1 MTARDAIPPARALLI
16 DDSLSLIN
24 RTGAHFIAKDLVDR
38 FGAGALVRRW
48 RRFGA
53 PLPAALPRKL
63 LGRLMLKEMEW
74 LGSRPVGAWPEP
86 PRMRRLFLDPLYV
99 LRARL
104 QADDVVLCHDI
115 GPIALP
121 DIYPPGVVALYR
133 QAYAKLAEARPGMV
147 FVSHASQAAFVAEF
161 GGDFRFLRTIALYV
175 RQASAEGP
183 AEPVVGID
191 APFLLSVGAL
201 ERRKNHLRTI
211 EAFALARLAE
221 QGVRLVICGARGDA
235 AEAIERLAAQTP
247 GVVLPGYVSDAQLRW
262 LYRHAM
268 AFVLPS
274 LLEGFGM
281 PALEAALY
289 GLIPIV
295 SRDSALTEA
304 VGGLG
309 LPVAANDVAEIA
321 QAMRRMHALDA
332 AERRA
337 WGEQL
342 VGFARGATHQ
352 RFIDAW
358 AALLEEERARP

>member
-1 MTARDAIPPARALLI
+1 MNARDTFLPARPLLI

-24 RTGAHFIAKDLVDR
+24 RTGAHFIARDLVGE

-53 PLPAALPRKL
+53 ALPAPLPRKL
-63 LGRLMLKEMEW
+63 LGRLMLKEMQW
-74 LGSRPVGAWPEP
+74 LGSRGVGAWPEP
-86 PRMRRLFLDPLYV
+86 SRVLRLFLDPLYV

-104 QADDVVLCHDI
+104 QPSDIVLCHDI
-115 GPIALP
+115 GPITLP
-121 DIYPPGVVALYR
+121 GIYAPGVVALYR
-133 QAYAKLAEARPGMV
+133 EAYAKLAAARPGMV
-147 FVSHASQAAFVAEF
+147 FVSHASHAAFVAEF
-161 GGDFRFLRTIALYV
+161 GERFRFLRSIPLYV
-175 RQASAEGP
+175 RHGSAEGP
-183 AEPVVGID
+183 AEPVAGLA
-191 APFLLSVGAL
+191 APFFLSVGAL
-201 ERRKNHLRTI
+201 EQRKNHLRTI
-211 EAFALARLAE
+211 EAFARSGLAAS
-221 QGVRLVICGARGDA
+221 GMSLVICGARGDA
-235 AEAIERLAAQTP
+235 AEAIEHLAARTP

-262 LYRHAM
+262 LYRQAT

-309 LPVAANDVAEIA
+309 LPVTATDVDDIA
-321 QAMRRMHALDA
+321 RAMQRLHAIDA

-337 WGEQL
+337 WGERL
-342 VGFARGATHQ
+342 VAFARGATHE
-352 RFIDAW
+352 RFIGAW
-358 AALLEEERARP
+358 TQLLAQERALP

>member
-1 MTARDAIPPARALLI
+1 MTARDALPPPRTLLI

-24 RTGAHFIAKDLVDR
+24 RTGAHFIAKDLVGQ
-38 FGAGALVRRW
+38 FGDGALVRRW

-53 PLPAALPRKL
+53 PLPASLPRKL

-74 LGSRPVGAWPEP
+74 LGSRALGSWPEP

-104 QADDVVLCHDI
+104 QADDIVLCHDI
-115 GPIALP
+115 GPITLP
-121 DIYPPGVVALYR
+121 QIYPQGVVALYR
-133 QAYAKLAEARPGMV
+133 EAYDKLAAARPGMV
-147 FVSHASQAAFVAEF
+147 FVSHASQAAFVAAF
-161 GGDFRFLRTIALYV
+161 GSDFRFLRCIPLYV
-175 RQASAEGP
+175 RQGSAEGP
-183 AEPVVGID
+183 AEALPGVQ
-191 APFLLSVGAL
+191 APFLLTVGAL

-211 EAFALARLAE
+211 EAFAMTRLAE
-221 QGVRLVICGARGDA
+221 QGVLLVLCGARGDA

-247 GVVLPGYVSDAQLRW
+247 GVVMPGYVSDAQLRW
-262 LYRHAM
+262 LYRNA
-268 AFVLPS
+268 AGFVLPS

-289 GLIPIV
+289 GLVPVV

-309 LPVAANDVAEIA
+309 LPVDAGDVADIA
-321 QAMRRMHALDA
+321 QAMRRVLALDA

-337 WGEQL
+337 WAERL
-342 VGFARGATHQ
+342 VAFARGATRD

-358 AALLEEERARP
+358 SALLEQELARP